1 VDAQRGTVEVKL
13 RVPEPP
19 QYLRQDMTVSVDIEV
34 ARSPGALALPTE
46 AVRDATGASPWVLR
60 VEGEGMGSRA
70 VRRNVDLGLR
80 GTGWV
85 EIRSGLEP
93 GDRVVPAAAPIQP
106 GSRVRA
112 VPHA

>member
-1 VDAQRGTVEVKL
+1 VEVKL

-34 ARSPGALALPTE
+34 ARSPGALALRAE
-46 AVRDATGASPWVLR
+46 AVREATGASPWVLL
-60 VEGEGMGSRA
+60 VTGGRA
-70 VRRNVDLGLR
+70 VRRNVELGLR

-106 GSRVRA
+106 GQRLRP

>member
-1 VDAQRGTVEVKL
+1 
-13 RVPEPP
+13 
-19 QYLRQDMTVSVDIEV
+19 
-34 ARSPGALALPTE
+34 
-46 AVRDATGASPWVLR
+46 
-60 VEGEGMGSRA
+60 MGGRA
-70 VRRNVDLGLR
+70 VRRNVELGLR

-93 GDRVVPAAAPIQP
+93 GDRVVPASAPIQP